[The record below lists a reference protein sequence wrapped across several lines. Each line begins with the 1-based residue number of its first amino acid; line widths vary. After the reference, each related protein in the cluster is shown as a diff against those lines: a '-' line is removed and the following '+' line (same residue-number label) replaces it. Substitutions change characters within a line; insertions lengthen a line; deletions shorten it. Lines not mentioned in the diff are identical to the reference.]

1 MIMLECDNN
10 PAWKIL
16 LLWLLCHFTEGQT
29 EVQRIRQQLKFALFW
44 TKEEASYS
52 DVLLHRG
59 SKRFSV
65 RKPSY
70 IVKDIKIRMVLQN
83 SGNKYSG
90 FGFRSTK
97 ERG

>member
-1 MIMLECDNN
+1 MTMLECDN

-16 LLWLLCHFTEGQT
+16 LLWLLCHFTEEQT

-44 TKEEASYS
+44 MKEEVSNS
-52 DVLLHRG
+52 DILLHRS

-70 IVKDIKIRMVLQN
+70 IVRDIKIRMVLQN
-83 SGNKYSG
+83 PSNKYSG
-90 FGFRSTK
+90 FGFHSTK